1 MIIFMMIVM
10 FNMLVAIAGETY
22 TNFTANQ
29 EAVANAIFADM
40 LYELEIQL
48 YILNRNKKDWGYIVY
63 AEEVEPPADP
73 TSEELL
79 EQLTKRQE
87 IELVEV
93 QASLDQ
99 QKDEL
104 NMIKQLQ

>member
-48 YILNRNKKDWGYIVY
+48 YILNRNK
-63 AEEVEPPADP
+63 
-73 TSEELL
+73 
-79 EQLTKRQE
+79 
-87 IELVEV
+87 
-93 QASLDQ
+93 
-99 QKDEL
+99 
-104 NMIKQLQ
+104 